1 MNEFF
6 SFLLSAIEKE
16 KADALLISG
25 DIFDSASPSSASEK
39 AYYGFLL
46 EAVRTRLKDIVIIAG
61 NHDSPSKLA
70 APSEL
75 LRKLRIHVVSSLSDA
90 EPIEM
95 EDAVVLPI
103 PFPRDQEVRRF
114 VQGETMEEGEDRM
127 KRGIEGIYRSHASL
141 LSDRYPVI
149 AMGHLMA
156 SNAISDEEGIK
167 DLYIG
172 GLGAV
177 DASVFSLFDYTAL
190 GHIHKPQ
197 SLNEKGT
204 VRYSGSP
211 IPMSFKEA
219 MHGKSMVLVDVEEGR
234 TEAREIPIPVFR
246 NLITA
251 RGSSDEIISRLE
263 SLKKDGTPGWVSILI
278 DEPLARETIERKAR
292 DIEKESPFEIL
303 SIKNLTIGTR
313 IAKEE
318 EALVELSSL
327 TADDILE
334 NLMEERG
341 IADDRRKRLKRC
353 FEETK
358 RRLEDEDSLN

>member
-1 MNEFF
+1 
-6 SFLLSAIEKE
+6 
-16 KADALLISG
+16 
-25 DIFDSASPSSASEK
+25 
-39 AYYGFLL
+39 
-46 EAVRTRLKDIVIIAG
+46 
-61 NHDSPSKLA
+61 
-70 APSEL
+70 
-75 LRKLRIHVVSSLSDA
+75 
-90 EPIEM
+90 
-95 EDAVVLPI
+95 
-103 PFPRDQEVRRF
+103 
-114 VQGETMEEGEDRM
+114 M

-219 MHGKSMVLVDVEEGR
+219 MHGKSVVLVDVEEGR

-303 SIKNLTIGTR
+303 SIKDLTIGTR

-341 IADDRRKRLKRC
+341 IADDRSKRLKRC